1 MTAVVLV
8 YLGLF
13 LIFVG
18 VITTVKPP
26 KFLQIN
32 SRARGALVLV
42 IGVAMGV
49 GGFAMP
55 APEVRVAVLASRL
68 DEFAPVYQFRE
79 FHSIR
84 VDAPA
89 DRAYAA
95 IKQVS
100 ADEIPLFQTLTWIRR
115 GGRPSAPGILNAPEH
130 QPLLAVATRT
140 SFLLLAE
147 EPNREIVI
155 GTAVLVP
162 KGWRLNRQ
170 PTPEDF
176 QAVRGPGFALASMN
190 FFIQP
195 EGTNACVLTTET
207 RIYATDSASVAKFAR
222 YWRIIDPGSALIR
235 RMWLRAIKRRAESE
249 SKSPLQAI
257 PAHSSTIGTRV
268 FPET

>member
-8 YLGLF
+8 YLGLLISF
-13 LIFVG
+13 LG
-18 VITTVKPP
+18 VISILKPLG
-26 KFLQIN
+26 FLKIRTRSQ
-32 SRARGALVLV
+32 GAILV
-42 IGVAMGV
+42 GFGV
-49 GGFAMP
+49 GLTIAGFILP
-55 APEVRVAVLASRL
+55 VPEYRITAPVSQL
-68 DEFAPVYQFRE
+68 DEFAPLYQFHE

-115 GGRPSAPGILNAPEH
+115 GGRPSVPGILNAPVH
-130 QPLLAVATRT
+130 QSLLAVATRT

-176 QAVRGPGFALASMN
+176 KAVRGPGFALASMN

-222 YWRIIDPGSALIR
+222 YWRIIYPGSALIR

-257 PAHSSTIGTRV
+257 PAHSSTIGTRF